1 MFGLVPTVILVLPDF
16 PRDKDDQ
23 TVDPFCPFQQAFG
36 TPFTVWHYQV
46 ENLFEV
52 VWGAPDQSTSCGREW
67 GRLCVSVGCNPPPPR
82 VYNLFGGTFFL
93 LNEMTRSRPS
103 FCRILYTKPDRQRHQ
118 GLTSNKCCT
127 ISFSW
132 SQKGQAYTE
141 LLHINDVLM
150 LLKMPR
156 FEVVVAFLKKLF
168 RRKKTANSI
177 LGTLVLWSLDR

>member
-1 MFGLVPTVILVLPDF
+1 MIRLLI
-16 PRDKDDQ
+16 
-23 TVDPFCPFQQAFG
+23 PFAHFNRLLAHPSQFG
-36 TPFTVWHYQV
+36 TIRLRTCLRLSEEHQTRAPPVAV
-46 ENLFEV
+46 NA
-52 VWGAPDQSTSCGREW
+52 WGW
-67 GRLCVSVGCNPPPPR
+67 LCVSVGCNPPPPR

-156 FEVVVAFLKKLF
+156 FEVVAAFLKKLF